1 MLPASGGGNIVAMSG
16 GGVAQHD
23 PLSSKVVRQ
32 QGSGAGLVFA
42 NGGGCSSAIPSNG
55 GGCSSAIP
63 SNGGGPLKQRKQRG
77 GIDKPTIA
85 VRGLPKSDPNNI
97 DDILQKLTENPSM
110 VKKDTYTLQEQDT
123 ILKNLLKNVTTLK
136 NSKADIYTVDVGI
149 VKSTD

>member
-23 PLSSKVVRQ
+23 PLSSKDIRQ

-55 GGCSSAIP
+55 GG
-63 SNGGGPLKQRKQRG
+63 PLKQRKQRG
-77 GIDKPTIA
+77 GLDKPTIA

>member
-1 MLPASGGGNIVAMSG
+1 MAMSG
-16 GGVAQHD
+16 GGVAEQH
-23 PLSSKVVRQ
+23 
-32 QGSGAGLVFA
+32 GSGGAGLVFA
-42 NGGGCSSAIPSNG
+42 NGGG
-55 GGCSSAIP
+55 
-63 SNGGGPLKQRKQRG
+63 GPLKQRKQQG

-97 DDILQKLTENPSM
+97 DDILQKLTENPSI

-149 VKSTD
+149 IKSTD

>member
-1 MLPASGGGNIVAMSG
+1 MSGYDPNQSMLPASGGGNIVAMSG
-16 GGVAQHD
+16 GGVAEQH
-23 PLSSKVVRQ
+23 
-32 QGSGAGLVFA
+32 GSGGAGLVFA
-42 NGGGCSSAIPSNG
+42 NG

-149 VKSTD
+149 IKSTD

>member
-1 MLPASGGGNIVAMSG
+1 MSGYDPNQSMLPASGGGNIVAMSG

-23 PLSSKVVRQ
+23 PLSSKDVRQ
-32 QGSGAGLVFA
+32 QGSGAGLAFA
-42 NGGGCSSAIPSNG
+42 NG